1 MPETISKMQPDRT
14 LYVASFSPMSA
25 IGTIHHASPSG
36 LQLSGRFN
44 AITDNVI
51 MEWNRD
57 NDFEHPQLRYLPD
70 GDFSGL
76 TLSYDVAYSG
86 LADIASPIFPYAD
99 FPYLNI
105 YAGAPESE
113 YQVPLKNYATVA
125 TGSANLP
132 ASATITLTGT
142 MTNNDAV
149 AVLFFG
155 EAYWHTVASINPA
168 DVVNDLVTQINASST
183 TMTAAAGSGPG
194 DLTLTTQR
202 LGNDANLIRGYTLVL
217 GHATQAT
224 GTVNFSGTPTVGDQ
238 ASITIAPRV
247 GASFTTTY
255 TAVSGD
261 STASMAQNLAA
272 AINANS
278 SNPATGAAAFW
289 SGTTITLAAKE
300 LGAVGNLVTFSAVG
314 TGGVAA
320 TPNSTTHLSGGLDH
334 AVPTESWTPSSFQ
347 CTGGQSPV
355 WHIVLPFDSLADI
368 SSRGIPASQ
377 IRKMQW
383 TFAPPLPDS
392 QPFAFQEW
400 SAQFSNWT
408 LAGTGTTLLKRA
420 DPGLRFEDDAAEV
433 HRSGSWSRVAGQY
446 SGGGYSA
453 SGAGGDYLELTYHSP
468 YTHDL
473 YAGVFKDNFSGIAL
487 VTIDGTA
494 AANQDLYAGPY
505 NNYRAR
511 VKLATGLA
519 PGMHTVRF
527 TVSGAKNTASS
538 GWNCNFDFFEA
549 VAPGDWSTPLVVVT
563 DVGFATDFDTAQALG
578 LSPQRLLW
586 GMKSLG
592 IQGEVNHFVGIGQF
606 AERSRQG
613 GSFPQRVYSFSGSTT
628 PNDQIFLHFGT
639 AAAGH
644 FVQNGDTLNTI
655 VQALAFEINELFNA
669 VVASYSGSVLTVTA
683 RDPSFSLTTSE
694 QVIGAG
700 TEVISTSGSL
710 SGGVVGTWQADPT
723 ISPVLNRATRDWHSD
738 FTSTIAAAGMRVIYS
753 YSTELTN
760 APAIFAQRYPDGTEV
775 VTANASI
782 QTTFRPE
789 TLAYWQQVYLATAQL
804 MAAAG
809 VTPALQFGEV
819 QWWYTPNSS
828 GMAYYDSYT
837 TSQFQAIN
845 GRPLHVFLTNN
856 DDPTAWPV
864 DAAFLRNQ
872 LDLHTAAIKSY
883 VRASYPSAQ
892 FEVLWPMDA
901 NDPLTRRLNYYVNL
915 PAGWTPAHFDS
926 FKSEAFGYTSTDH
939 DMTKANTAIRFP
951 IDTQAFPAASS
962 HHIVGIFGY
971 PWPWERVLVLARRA
985 GLGGITLWAYDEFCL
1000 FGLPAPLPMEERRA
1014 QFE

>member
-1 MPETISKMQPDRT
+1 MSETISKMQPDRT
-14 LYVASFSPMSA
+14 LYVASFSPQSA

-36 LQLSGRFN
+36 FQLSGRFN

-51 MEWNRD
+51 LEWSRD

-105 YAGAPESE
+105 YAGTPESE
-113 YQVPLKNYATVA
+113 FQVPLKNYATVA
-125 TGSANLP
+125 AGSANLP
-132 ASATITLTGT
+132 ASATITLCGT

-155 EAYWHTVASINPA
+155 EAYWHTIASSNPA
-168 DVVNDLVTQINASST
+168 DAISDLVTQINAASST
-183 TMTAAAGSGPG
+183 MRATMTAAAGSGSG

-202 LGNDANLIRGYTLVL
+202 LGNDANLIRGYTLVV

-224 GTVNFSGTPTVGDQ
+224 GTVNFSGTPSAGDQ
-238 ASITIAPRV
+238 ASVTITPRV
-247 GASFTTTY
+247 GASFTATY
-255 TAVSGD
+255 TAISGD
-261 STASMAQNLAA
+261 SIGSVAQNLAA
-272 AINANS
+272 AINANG

-314 TGGVAA
+314 TGGISV
-320 TPNSTTHLSGGLDH
+320 TPGSTTPLTGGLDH
-334 AVPTESWTPSSFQ
+334 AVPTESWSASTFHCS
-347 CTGGQSPV
+347 GGQSPV
-355 WHIVLPFDSLADI
+355 WQVNLPFDSLADI
-368 SSRGIPASQ
+368 GSRGIPASQ

-383 TFAPPLPDS
+383 AFAPPLPDS

-408 LAGTGTTLLKRA
+408 LSQTMSQTMSGTGTTLLKRS

-433 HRSGSWSRVAGQY
+433 HRSGSWSRVLGQY
-446 SGGGYSA
+446 SAGGYSA
-453 SGAGGDYLELTYHSP
+453 SGTSGDYVELTYHFA

-473 YAGVFKDNFSGIAL
+473 YAGVFADSFSGIAL
-487 VTIDGTA
+487 VTIDGVA
-494 AANQDLYAGPY
+494 AANQDLYGGAY
-505 NNYRAR
+505 DNYRAR
-511 VKLATGLA
+511 VKLAGGLA
-519 PGMHTVRF
+519 PGLHTVRV

-538 GWNCNFDFFEA
+538 GWNCNIDFFEA
-549 VAPGDWSTPLVVVT
+549 AAPGDWSTPLVVVT
-563 DVGFATDFDTAQALG
+563 DVGFATDFDTAHALG

-586 GMKSLG
+586 GIQSLG
-592 IQGEVNHFVGIGQF
+592 IQGEVNHFIGIGQF

-613 GSFPQRVYSFSGSTT
+613 GSLPQRVYTFSGSTT
-628 PNDQIFLHFGT
+628 PNDQVLLNFGT
-639 AAAGH
+639 ASAGH
-644 FVQNGDTLNTI
+644 YVQIGDTLDTV

-669 VVASYSGSVLTVTA
+669 VVASYSASVLTVTL
-683 RDPSFSLTTSE
+683 RDPSFSLTTGE
-694 QVIGAG
+694 QVIGVG
-700 TEVISTSGSL
+700 TEIISTSGDL
-710 SGGVVGTWQADPT
+710 SGGAIGTWQADPT
-723 ISPVLNRATRDWHSD
+723 ILPVLNRATRDWHSD
-738 FTSTIAAAGMRVIYS
+738 FTSLVAAAGMSVVYS
-753 YSTELTN
+753 YSTELTG
-760 APAIFAQRYPDGTEV
+760 APAIFAQQYPDGSPV
-775 VTANASI
+775 ITANPSV

-789 TLAYWQQVYLATAQL
+789 TEAYWQQVYLATAQL

-837 TSQFQAIN
+837 TSQFQTLN

-864 DAAFLRNQ
+864 DAAFLRGQ
-872 LDLHTAAIKSY
+872 LDSHTAAIKSY
-883 VRASYPSAQ
+883 VQASYPTTR

-901 NDPLTRRLNYYVNL
+901 NDPPTRRLNYYVNL
-915 PAGWTPAHFDS
+915 PAGWTPANFNS
-926 FKSEAFGYTSTDH
+926 FKCE
-939 DMTKANTAIRFP
+939 
-951 IDTQAFPAASS
+951 ASS
-962 HHIVGIFGY
+962 V
-971 PWPWERVLVLARRA
+971 RL
-985 GLGGITLWAYDEFCL
+985 
-1000 FGLPAPLPMEERRA
+1000 
-1014 QFE
+1014 